1 MPKKIDSDSTM
12 KKVEDVSNT
21 VNIIMRNRLIIA
33 IFLIVDGITFILNP
47 NSSLEGM
54 ARNIILLVLLAA
66 ASILIT
72 NLFSKTKN
80 VKTIVI
86 SIIILAIGI
95 ITYIYPDLV
104 AAYIQLILSLFI
116 IYNGL
121 TNISAALN
129 LGIVSKYTNIIKEKY
144 NKILNSKKTKKKQ
157 TEKFN
162 DINKNF
168 DEGMEQQTEKLI
180 NPIKNML
187 NKTNKASTLYIV
199 INVASIILGL
209 ILLIFPNVSMV
220 LWGGIFLYTGISD
233 LLVAMSTM
241 NITQKIKEKKF
252 KEILFGEDKK

>member
-1 MPKKIDSDSTM
+1 MPKKINSDSTM

-144 NKILNSKKTKKKQ
+144 

-168 DEGMEQQTEKLI
+168 DEGMEQQAEKLI

-241 NITQKIKEKKF
+241 NITKKIKEKKF